1 MAKVL
6 VYTELTPG
14 NVKTVT
20 LEILG
25 KLKLAQEGEGGH
37 TLHVAAFGNI
47 PDEGIADLTR
57 YGAEHIYSIK
67 GEGAQGDEEFAKYS
81 PEGYA
86 HALKGFIGNGQYD
99 YIFAGSTSQ
108 GKDLFPRL
116 AGSFDAGMATEV
128 VDFTLHNDGSF
139 KGQRPLFAG
148 KCLADVE
155 FMGPKPHF
163 VTVRPNGIGLPK
175 SPQEGTGKQS
185 EATGTAGDVR
195 AAIREIVKGASEK
208 LDLTEAN
215 IIVSGG
221 RAMKNADNF
230 KILQELADVLGAT
243 VGASRAAVDSGY
255 APHAM
260 QVGQT
265 GKTVSPSLYIACGIS
280 GAIQHLAGMRTSKV
294 IVAINTDPDAPI
306 FSKADYGIVGDLF
319 KIVPIMAEEFK
330 KLFGNS

>member
-6 VYTELTPG
+6 VFTETTADG
-14 NVKTVT
+14 VKSVS

-25 KLKLAQEGEGGH
+25 KLNGH
-37 TLHVAAFGNI
+37 TIDVVAVNELPETGKN
-47 PDEGIADLTR
+47 DLAAH
-57 YGAEHIYSIK
+57 GAENIHVLK
-67 GEGAQGDEEFAKYS
+67 GANLEQYS

-86 HALKGFIGNGQYD
+86 NALKGFISAGGYD
-99 YIFAGSTSQ
+99 YVLAGSTSL

-116 AGSFDAGMATEV
+116 AGEFDAGMATEV
-128 VDFTLHNDGSF
+128 VNFSFEGDTL
-139 KGQRPLFAG
+139 KGTRPLFAG
-148 KCLADVE
+148 KCLATVE
-155 FMGPKPHF
+155 VKGPKPHF
-163 VTVRPNGIGLPK
+163 VTVRPNALGLPE
-175 SPQEGTGKQS
+175 SPS
-185 EATGTAGDVR
+185 AGAGNMVDASGDAGELR
-195 AAIREIVKGASEK
+195 AIIKEVIKGASEK

-221 RAMKNADNF
+221 RAMKNSENF
-230 KILQELADVLGAT
+230 KILEELADVLGAT

-255 APHAM
+255 VPHAM

-319 KIVPIMAEEFK
+319 QIVPILKEEFK
-330 KLFGNS
+330 ALLG